1 MIRWLLDERN
11 GVWLIAV
18 AVATGTTCGCV
29 LGVAVSNLMA
39 KVAGRP
45 RKPAVT
51 WEAID

>member
-1 MIRWLLDERN
+1 MRWLLADRN
-11 GVWLIAV
+11 VPLLLAV
-18 AVATGTTCGCV
+18 AWVVGTTCGCV